1 MVWVRVA
8 LRMCLHAV
16 LPAGGPGTG
25 VGERRAHLSKASSE
39 EAAGTTQYPVS
50 PMARKIL
57 RGSLPHTPK
66 GCKAVRRR
74 VEGRH
79 RRDEGQGCW

>member
-8 LRMCLHAV
+8 LLMCLHAV
-16 LPAGGPGTG
+16 LPAGEPRMG

-39 EAAGTTQYPVS
+39 KATGTTQYPVS

-57 RGSLPHTPK
+57 RGTLHTLL
-66 GCKAVRRR
+66 
-74 VEGRH
+74 EGA
-79 RRDEGQGCW
+79 GQSGGRLGGGTDSEPT